1 MKSEFLSTVSHEL
14 RTPLTSIVGSLD
26 LIVGGVFGPVS
37 EPMSGMVDVA
47 HKNSQRLRSLIND
60 LLDMEKMSAGKLNF
74 ELEWQPLEAIVVPA
88 IEDMRPYGSMRR
100 ISLIFKTSL
109 KNELLVRVDAMRL
122 QQVLSN
128 LISNA
133 IKFSPE
139 GGLVEIIIKTV
150 DDKARVEVSDH
161 GSGIPWS
168 FRKSIFTRFS
178 QADSSDTRQ
187 HGLSAWE
194 AQLDLN
200 RNQGKGLYFGL
211 SYHCVKVWVE
221 LSGMCLLP

>member
-1 MKSEFLSTVSHEL
+1 
-14 RTPLTSIVGSLD
+14 
-26 LIVGGVFGPVS
+26 
-37 EPMSGMVDVA
+37 
-47 HKNSQRLRSLIND
+47 
-60 LLDMEKMSAGKLNF
+60 
-74 ELEWQPLEAIVVPA
+74 
-88 IEDMRPYGSMRR
+88 
-100 ISLIFKTSL
+100 
-109 KNELLVRVDAMRL
+109 
-122 QQVLSN
+122 LSN

-187 HGLSAWE
+187 HGGSGLGLAITR
-194 AQLDLN
+194 QLIE
-200 RNQGKGLYFGL
+200 RMGGSIGFESEPGQGAVF
-211 SYHCVKVWVE
+211 WFE
-221 LSGMCLLP
+221 LPLR